1 MFFKSRQ
8 SKQRNSWQMVKDW
21 DHRLQQMPE
30 GNCLLKN
37 EDGLMK
43 ALGKTVLKDSHKEQW
58 QVRIQDEKFKKRKI
72 RKFKKTKKELVLDD
86 GTVTLGKKTGP
97 KRVSTEAPEEAPRM
111 RELDSATGT
120 LDSQHDAR
128 KITVLIEI
136 SLPLVTPVP
145 KKSFE
150 EIYKELADKKLLK

>member
-1 MFFKSRQ
+1 
-8 SKQRNSWQMVKDW
+8 MVKDW

-86 GTVTLGKKTGP
+86 GTVTLGKKVKISNEELRLRNLTGP